1 MKLENNLNSATTWD
15 IYEERF
21 VADQAITTGSNYMI
35 GNGYLGYRGTFAD
48 DRAAEYVACVV
59 TDTYDNADGVW
70 KELVTAPNGLYT
82 ELAVDGR
89 SVLWRDAGWGE
100 YRRSLDFRYGRWS
113 ARADWDTEGL
123 EVEETRFAS
132 YDDLHLLAARTRLT
146 ASRRVALT
154 IRTGIDGIVWSL
166 NGDHFA
172 EKSQS
177 VDGSQLQ
184 AYRVTGEHGYEVVVR
199 EHAVLALAD
208 GAEIP
213 SVRIDD
219 TEGSVFRV
227 FEIDLDAGETVY
239 LTKYVSVYS
248 TNDIRDGDNPQTR
261 IGSTPGVDP
270 DRPTRAD
277 VELSARTSIERAV
290 SAGWDDVQSA
300 HRERWDARWS
310 DMDIAIQGDETAQT
324 LLRYNLYHNI
334 IATPAHA
341 DHLPI
346 GARGLSCQ
354 AYQGAA
360 FWDQEVFNLPMFLF
374 TAPEVARNIL
384 VYRYKTLDGAR
395 KKARDLGYRGAFYA
409 WVSGDSGEEI
419 CPSYFFKDV
428 ISGRRIRNHFNDWQI
443 HVSPDIAYTIWK
455 YVTVT
460 HDWDYLERYGAEIVF
475 EIARFLVSRSH
486 YRKDRE
492 RYDIIRVLGPDEYHE
507 NVDNNFFTNFQVR
520 FASRYAA
527 DVYDRMRKHAPERLV
542 AVSEAIGL
550 EEREPRDWRELAD
563 GVYVRDADPET
574 RLIEQ
579 FDGFFQL
586 EDTTPEEIKGRLID
600 ASEYWGWPN
609 GIAVE
614 TQVSKQADVAQ
625 LFMLHPTAHDTAVMK
640 ANWEYYEPRTQHGS
654 SLSPAVYA
662 IVAAWVG
669 RMEEA
674 ERYFFKS
681 CTVDLYNTNKAVSGG
696 TFIGGIHTAAC
707 GVSWQIVVSGFAG
720 LYLTEKGF
728 GFRPHLPAGWD
739 RLSFVLK
746 RWGCRIAVAI
756 EADPDGRGARLK
768 IVADDANPG
777 ALEIETGSDRR
788 SVEPGAAVELQ
799 S

>member
-15 IYEERF
+15 IYEQRF
-21 VADQAITTGSNYMI
+21 VADQTITTGSNYMI

-48 DRAAEYVACVV
+48 DRAGQYVACVV

-82 ELAVDGR
+82 DLSVDGR
-89 SVLWRDAGWGE
+89 PISWRDGGWTD
-100 YRRSLDFRYGRWS
+100 YRRTLNFRYGEWT
-113 ARADWDTEGL
+113 ARARWDSSGV
-123 EVEETRFAS
+123 EVRETRFAS
-132 YDDLHLLAARTRLT
+132 YDDLHLLVARTRIT
-146 ASRRVALT
+146 ADRRVSLT
-154 IRTGIDGIVWSL
+154 VRTGIDGVVWSL
-166 NGDHFA
+166 NGDHFVD
-172 EKSQS
+172 KSRS
-177 VDGSQLQ
+177 VEGHELQ
-184 AYRVTGEHGYEVVVR
+184 ALRVTGEHGYEVVVR
-199 EHAVLALAD
+199 EHSTLAVDD
-208 GAEIP
+208 GTETRRSRVDDAED
-213 SVRIDD
+213 RI
-219 TEGSVFRV
+219 VRV
-227 FEIDLDAGETVY
+227 FEIELEAGRTVQ
-239 LTKYVSVYS
+239 LTKYVSIYS
-248 TNDIRDGDNPQTR
+248 TNDIRTGDNPQTR
-261 IGSTPGVDP
+261 VGSTPGVDP
-270 DRPTRAD
+270 DRPTRDA
-277 VELSARTSIERAV
+277 VVGAARDSIAHAV
-290 SAGWDDVQSA
+290 AEGWEAVHRS
-300 HRERWDARWS
+300 HRERWDERWR
-310 DMDIAIQGDETAQT
+310 DMDVTIEGDEVAQT
-324 LLRYNLYHNI
+324 LIRYNLYHNI
-334 IATPAHA
+334 IATPAHT

-374 TAPEVARNIL
+374 TAPEIARNIL

-428 ISGRRIRNHFNDWQI
+428 ISGRKIRNHFNDWQI

-460 HDWDYLERYGAEIVF
+460 HDWDYVERYGAEIVF

-486 YRKDRE
+486 FRKDRD

-507 NVDNNFFTNFQVR
+507 NVDNNFFTNVQAR
-520 FASRYAA
+520 FAARYAA
-527 DVYDRMRKHAPERLV
+527 EVYDRMREHAPTRL
-542 AVSEAIGL
+542 AALSKAIGL
-550 EEREPRDWRELAD
+550 ERTEIDDWRELAD
-563 GVYVRDADPET
+563 GVFVHEADTET
-574 RLIEQ
+574 KLIEQ

-586 EDTTPEEIKGRLID
+586 EDTTPQELKGRLID

-614 TQVSKQADVAQ
+614 TQVSKQADVTQ
-625 LFMLHPTAHDTAVMK
+625 LFMLHPTLYDTEVMR

-669 RMEEA
+669 HMEEA
-674 ERYFFKS
+674 ERYFFQS

-720 LYLTEKGF
+720 MYLTEGGF
-728 GFRPHLPAGWD
+728 GFRPHLPARWG

-746 RWGCRIAVAI
+746 RWGVSNCGHNHDRSRHGTC
-756 EADPDGRGARLK
+756 DGG
-768 IVADDANPG
+768 G
-777 ALEIETGSDRR
+777 RR
-788 SVEPGAAVELQ
+788 RW
-799 S
+799 